1 MALPAR
7 SMRLAGACTQSPL
20 PPLWGNLDAPGV
32 HAGDEAMQEA
42 DIATEVKH
50 GAAGCSLAAYVSAH
64 LLDVA
69 DIRLGQEVDQD
80 ISDVPVGRRH
90 GLQGDPVAGV
100 VRQAAGHPWV
110 YCQDPIHLA
119 AFRSQAKIAWS
130 ATAWILRPLARQ

>member
-7 SMRLAGACTQSPL
+7 SMRLAGACAQSPL
-20 PPLWGNLDAPGV
+20 PPLWCHLDAPGV

-42 DIATEVKH
+42 DIATELEH
-50 GAAGCSLAAYVSAH
+50 GAARCSFASDVAADF
-64 LLDVA
+64 LDVA

-90 GLQGDPVAGV
+90 GLKGDPVAGE

-110 YCQDPIHLA
+110 DCQNPFHLA
-119 AFRSQAKIAWS
+119 AFRNQA
-130 ATAWILRPLARQ
+130 

>member
-7 SMRLAGACTQSPL
+7 SVGLAGACTQSAL
-20 PPLWGNLDAPGV
+20 PALWCHLDAPGV

-42 DIATEVKH
+42 DIATELEH
-50 GAAGCSLAAYVSAH
+50 GAAGRSLAADVSAH

-90 GLQGDPVAGV
+90 GLQGDPVAGE
-100 VRQAAGHPWV
+100 VRQAAAHAWIDG
-110 YCQDPIHLA
+110 QDPFHLA
-119 AFRSQAKIAWS
+119 AFRSQA
-130 ATAWILRPLARQ
+130 